1 MVHACGWVRHAQCT
15 IHAIAVLSL
24 DLVVRRAAVLVM
36 TVVAEVCG
44 AEAVEEGDGAAE
56 HALPVDLLLAV
67 LVALLQT
74 RAIGLH
80 LALFASQVL
89 LLRLLF
95 HAQLSLAINHTAK
108 VGHLAVV
115 ALVER
120 ALMHCKF
127 KEFSL
132 VKVAFLGKS
141 LVFIESLVF
150 SYI

>member
-1 MVHACGWVRHAQCT
+1 MQKVPDEGLWCGSGGVRQARQGANRLEVH
-15 IHAIAVLSL
+15 VLL
-24 DLVVRRAAVLVM
+24 L
-36 TVVAEVCG
+36 
-44 AEAVEEGDGAAE
+44 AAE

-74 RAIGLH
+74 RTIGLH